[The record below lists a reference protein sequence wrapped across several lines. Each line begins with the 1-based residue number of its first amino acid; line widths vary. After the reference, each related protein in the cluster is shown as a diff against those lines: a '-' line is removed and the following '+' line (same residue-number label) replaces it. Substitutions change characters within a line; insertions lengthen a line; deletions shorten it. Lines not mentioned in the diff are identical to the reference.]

1 MEAIRVETRYGYRD
15 SNDEFINSSTFYG
28 NRVYSVRIESDDDKD
43 NYRYGICVKS
53 HLVDNLYELQNFIIK
68 AIERDATVMIKDRD
82 KKLFQFI
89 GRGSDITCV
98 LAISEEK
105 DDREVVYE

>member
-28 NRVYSVRIESDDDKD
+28 DKIYSVRVESDDDKKMR
-43 NYRYGICVKS
+43 RYGICVES
-53 HLVDNLYELQNFIIK
+53 QLVDNLYELQNLIIK
-68 AIERDATVMIKDRD
+68 AIERDATIMIKDRD

-89 GRGSDITCV
+89 GR
-98 LAISEEK
+98 
-105 DDREVVYE
+105 